1 MAITKAFENTETKL
15 KRLRQR
21 SAENL
26 ECEMQWLMPYFSA
39 EGFMS
44 WLRLIDGKKATGI
57 DGVTKEAYEK
67 NLRDNLDNLITRMK
81 SLSYIPG
88 AVREVLIPK
97 GDGKSMRHLGI
108 GNLEDKIVQTGM
120 AKVLEAIYEP
130 SFYDFSY
137 GFRPKRSCHQAVK
150 ALSNYLFQH
159 HVRVVLDVDLKN
171 FFGMIRHETLLEILR
186 IRIKDEVF
194 LRYIARMLKA
204 GILREGEF
212 VVSDE
217 GTPQGSPASPILAN
231 IFAHYVIDTW
241 FEKMARPVMKGEV
254 QMFRYADDLVIC
266 CELENDALRLLKG
279 LKNRV
284 EKYGLELNTKK
295 TKLVSFDR
303 IRYGRGEK
311 QESFDFL
318 GFTFYIGKSQEKNRP
333 IPKLKTSRKRFTIKL
348 QRVREW
354 MVVSRHKQRMLPLW
368 NAFRRK
374 LVGHIQ
380 YYGVSHNTKCVGN
393 FIYEATRIFF
403 KWINRRSQRK
413 SITWE
418 CFNKFVEQN
427 PLPEVKVLVSLF

>member
-97 GDGKSMRHLGI
+97 GDGKSMRPLGI

-333 IPKLKTSRKRFTIKL
+333 IPELKTSRKRFTIKL